1 MEKKRCQ
8 ILTLSR
14 RNRSINDTYPRVSMN
29 EDCELR
35 KNVCANK
42 VTTIA
47 FGIVGSSITI
57 PFCIF
62 EEASFVIFSLHSGI
76 PFLLGFKE
84 LVGYDE
90 LETLDL
96 AKNCKHLVQI

>member
-1 MEKKRCQ
+1 MK
-8 ILTLSR
+8 
-14 RNRSINDTYPRVSMN
+14 

-35 KNVCANK
+35 KSVCANK

-47 FGIVGSSITI
+47 FGTVGSSITI